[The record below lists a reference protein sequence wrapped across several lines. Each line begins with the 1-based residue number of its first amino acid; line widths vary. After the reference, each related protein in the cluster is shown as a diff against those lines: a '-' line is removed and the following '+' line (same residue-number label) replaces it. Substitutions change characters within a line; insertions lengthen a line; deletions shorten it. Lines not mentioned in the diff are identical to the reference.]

1 MGFRRTSRIW
11 YGEHTNATRLCKSA
25 FCENVFSL
33 TESINHI
40 ITPLLFK
47 DTQTYILVSML
58 RPFNLMLFALF
69 AIAAGAEEPIDFN
82 KDIRPILS
90 AKCFACHG
98 PDEAERGGN
107 LRLDTQ
113 EGSRKDLGGYA
124 AVAPGDVTDSE
135 LIYRVLTEDENDL
148 MPPSNKGTP
157 MTKEEVA
164 LLKIW
169 IEQGGEYATHWA
181 YEKPVRPAIPDKSDT
196 GWPTRNP
203 IDHFIQR
210 HLKNKELGPSA
221 AASRYTIARR
231 VALDLTGVPPTWE
244 EVRDFVQD
252 HRRNAYE
259 HFVDSQ
265 LAKPT
270 HGERWAA
277 MWLDLARYADS
288 AGYAN
293 DPDRSIWSYRDWVID
308 AFNQNQPFD
317 QFTID
322 QIAGDLLE
330 NPTSE
335 QLVATAFHRN
345 TPTNSE
351 GGTND
356 EEFRNVAVV
365 DRVNTTFEVWMATT
379 MACAQCHTHKYDP
392 ITHHEY
398 FQIFDY
404 FNQTTDNDQKD
415 ESPLHEIWTDDQLET
430 RQSLTQ
436 QIDSLAETLEA
447 ETQELARARQ
457 AWLKTFHQPP
467 TWEPLVLNRS
477 EANNT
482 ILLRDPNHPDR
493 IIQQG
498 DRPET
503 SHYTVQFPGKGR
515 KVTGLQLKVHKEQA
529 TNFVL
534 SKINASWT
542 PSSPTPIE
550 GRFVRVSLEGNKKM
564 IHLAE
569 VEIFSNGSNIASE
582 GVASQ
587 NSTGFGGPA
596 GLAIDGDTNGF
607 YQNGSVSHT
616 AVGKDPWFE
625 VDLKSIRPIDSI
637 AIWNRMDKG
646 TENRLQGYHITV
658 LDEGRNVVWEK
669 SPEDFPKPST
679 IFSLKGARPLE
690 FRAAFADYE
699 QNGFPAK
706 SVIDEPVD
714 PKKGWAIGG
723 GLNQPHELTL
733 VLNTPLTLGD
743 GNLKIELLQE
753 SEHKRHILTH
763 FSLAT
768 SDNGH
773 LEDWAGIPEN
783 IRTLILKP
791 RRSAN
796 EEKELTSYH
805 RTIAKELAV
814 ERNQLAKLKK
824 EINAMKPVTVP
835 IMQDLSTDQE
845 RESFIHIRGNYKN
858 SGDQVHRGTPAVFHP
873 VDESLPAN
881 RLQLAH
887 WLVDSENPL
896 TARVVVNRFWEQ
908 IFGTGIVATSEEF
921 GSQGDQPTHPELLDW
936 LAIEFQESGWDVK
949 ALLKLMVTSATYRQV
964 SELTPELEEKDP
976 FNRFYARAPR
986 FRIPAEMIRD
996 QALFVSGLISDKMHG
1011 EPVNPPQPDLGLK
1024 AAFGAKTD
1032 WVTSQGED
1040 RYRRGIYTSWR
1051 RSSPYPS
1058 MSTFDA
1064 PNREICTSRR
1074 IRTNTPLQALV
1085 TLNDPVY
1092 VEAAQA
1098 LARQSIE
1105 HGGDTVEGQIV
1116 HAMQTAL
1123 LRYPKNDEVER
1134 LTKLYKQSSVEFSK
1148 QPEAAETFATN
1159 PIGPLPEGANATE
1172 LAALT
1177 LVGNVILN
1185 LDEIFL
1191 KR

>member
-1 MGFRRTSRIW
+1 
-11 YGEHTNATRLCKSA
+11 
-25 FCENVFSL
+25 
-33 TESINHI
+33 
-40 ITPLLFK
+40 
-47 DTQTYILVSML
+47 ML
-58 RPFNLMLFALF
+58 RVITLMLFALF

-90 AKCFACHG
+90 GKCFACHG
-98 PDEAERGGN
+98 PDEAERGSD

-113 EGSRKDLGGYA
+113 DGSRKDLGGYA
-124 AVAPGDVTDSE
+124 AVAPGDASDSE
-135 LIYRVLTEDENDL
+135 LIYRVLTDDDNDI
-148 MPPSNKGTP
+148 MPPPEKGTP
-157 MTKEEVA
+157 LTKEEVA
-164 LLKIW
+164 LLKSW

-181 YEKPVRPAIPDKSDT
+181 YEKPVRPTVPYKT
-196 GWPTRNP
+196 TMGWPIHNP
-203 IDHFIQR
+203 IDHFIHQR
-210 HLKNKELGPSA
+210 LRSEGLAPSA
-221 AASRYTIARR
+221 SANRYTIARR
-231 VALDLTGVPPTWE
+231 VALDLTGLPPTWE
-244 EVRDFVQD
+244 EVIDFVQD
-252 HRRNAYE
+252 QRRDAYENFVDAQIAKNAY
-259 HFVDSQ
+259 
-265 LAKPT
+265 
-270 HGERWAA
+270 GERWATI
-277 MWLDLARYADS
+277 WLDLARYADS
-288 AGYAN
+288 AGYA
-293 DPDRSIWSYRDWVID
+293 DDRARSIWAYRDWVIE
-308 AFNQNQPFD
+308 AFNRNQPFD

-322 QIAGDLLE
+322 QIAGDLVVD
-330 NPTSE
+330 PTSD

-345 TPTNSE
+345 TPTNNE

-365 DRVNTTFEVWMATT
+365 DRVNTTFEVWMGTT

-404 FNQTTDNDQKD
+404 FNQSADTDKRD
-415 ESPLHEIWTDDQLET
+415 ETPVHEILTDEQLKT
-430 RQSLTQ
+430 RQSLTEK
-436 QIDSLAETLEA
+436 IDSIK
-447 ETQELARARQ
+447 ETQATETPELTRARQ
-457 AWLKTFHQPP
+457 EWLKNLRQPP
-467 TWEPLVLNRS
+467 TWEPLALNRS

-482 ILLRDPNHPDR
+482 TLLREPNHPNQ
-493 IIQQG
+493 IIQRG

-503 SHYTVQFPGKGR
+503 SHYTVEFPGEGR
-515 KVTGLQLKVHKEQA
+515 KVNGLRLNVNKEQS

-534 SKINASWT
+534 SKISASWT
-542 PSSPTPIE
+542 PSTPTPID
-550 GRFVRVSLEGNKKM
+550 GRFVRISLKGDKRM

-569 VEIFSNGSNIASE
+569 VEIFSNGSNIASQ
-582 GVASQ
+582 GLASQ

-596 GLAIDGDTNGF
+596 KLAIDGDTNGF
-607 YQNGSVSHT
+607 YQNSSVSHT

-637 AIWNRMDKG
+637 AIWNRMDEG
-646 TENRLQGYHITV
+646 TENRIEGYHIAV
-658 LDEGRNVVWEK
+658 LDEGRKVVWEK
-669 SPEDFPKPST
+669 SPEDVPEPSSL
-679 IFSLKGARPLE
+679 FSLSGTRPLE

-699 QNGFPAK
+699 QNGFPAT
-706 SVIDEPVD
+706 SVIGATID

-743 GNLKIELLQE
+743 GILKVELLQQ
-753 SEHKRHILTH
+753 SDHKRHVLTH
-763 FSLAT
+763 FSFAT
-768 SDNGH
+768 SESEQLQTWG
-773 LEDWAGIPEN
+773 GIPEN
-783 IRTLILKP
+783 MRALILKQ
-791 RRSAN
+791 RRSAK
-796 EEKELTSYH
+796 EEKQIAGYH
-805 RTIAKELAV
+805 RTIAKKLAPQ
-814 ERNQLAKLKK
+814 RNQLAKLEKQL
-824 EINAMKPVTVP
+824 NAIKPVTVP
-835 IMQDLSTDQE
+835 IMQDLPADQE
-845 RESFIHIRGNYKN
+845 RKSFIHIRGNYKTF
-858 SGDQVHRGTPAVFHP
+858 GDQVHRGTPAVFPP

-887 WLVDSENPL
+887 WLIDSENPL
-896 TARVVVNRFWEQ
+896 TARVIVNRFWEQ

-964 SELTPELEEKDP
+964 SELTPELEKKDA

-996 QALFVSGLISDKMHG
+996 QALFVSGLISDRMHG

-1024 AAFGAKTD
+1024 AAFGSKTD

-1058 MSTFDA
+1058 MATFDA

-1105 HGGDTVEGQIV
+1105 QGGDTIETQIT
-1116 HAMQTAL
+1116 HAMQTTL
-1123 LRYPKNDEVER
+1123 LRFPDNDEVER
-1134 LTKLYKQSSVEFSK
+1134 LAKLYEQSRIEFSK
-1148 QPEAAETFATN
+1148 QPEAAEIFATN

-1172 LAALT
+1172 LAAFT

-1185 LDEIFL
+1185 LDELFL

>member
-1 MGFRRTSRIW
+1 
-11 YGEHTNATRLCKSA
+11 
-25 FCENVFSL
+25 
-33 TESINHI
+33 
-40 ITPLLFK
+40 
-47 DTQTYILVSML
+47 ML
-58 RPFNLMLFALF
+58 RLLVLLQFFLH
-69 AIAAGAEEPIDFN
+69 AIATGEQEVIDFN
-82 KDIRPILS
+82 KNIRPILS
-90 AKCFACHG
+90 GKCFACHG
-98 PDEAERGGN
+98 PDKEERGGD

-113 EGSRKDLGGYA
+113 EGSREDLGGYA
-124 AVAPGDVTDSE
+124 AVAPGNPDDSE
-135 LIYRVLTEDENDL
+135 LIYRVLTDDDNDV
-148 MPPSNKGTP
+148 MPPADKGAPLTR
-157 MTKEEVA
+157 EEVA
-164 LLKIW
+164 LLKRW
-169 IEQGGEYATHWA
+169 IKQGGKYATHWA
-181 YEKPVRPAIPDKSDT
+181 YEKPLRPAIPDKST
-196 GWPTRNP
+196 AGWPARNP
-203 IDHFIQR
+203 IDHFIHQR
-210 HLKNKELGPSA
+210 LKSEGLGPSA
-221 AASRYTIARR
+221 YANRYTIARR

-252 HRRNAYE
+252 HRRDAYE
-259 HFVDSQ
+259 HFVDAQ
-265 LAKPT
+265 LAKSAY
-270 HGERWAA
+270 GERWAA

-288 AGYAN
+288 AGYA
-293 DPDRSIWSYRDWVID
+293 DDRARTIWSYRDWVID
-308 AFNQNQPFD
+308 AFNENQPFD

-322 QIAGDLLE
+322 QIAGDLVA

-345 TPTNSE
+345 TPTNNE

-365 DRVNTTFEVWMATT
+365 DRVNTTFEVWMGTT

-404 FNQTTDNDQKD
+404 FNQTADTDKRD
-415 ESPLHEIWTDDQLET
+415 ESPLHEIWTDKQLKS

-436 QIDSLAETLEA
+436 QIDSLDETLKAETPK
-447 ETQELARARQ
+447 LAQARQ

-467 TWEPLVLNRS
+467 TWEPLVINRS

-482 ILLRDPNHPDR
+482 TLLMDQNHPGR

-503 SHYTVQFPGKGR
+503 SHYTIQFPGEGR
-515 KVTGLQLKVHKEQA
+515 KVTGLRLKVHKEQT

-542 PSSPTPIE
+542 PSAPTPID
-550 GRFVRVSLEGNKKM
+550 GRFVRISLKGDKKM

-569 VEIFSNGSNIASE
+569 VEIFSNGSNIASD

-587 NSTGFGGPA
+587 NSTSFGGPA
-596 GLAIDGDTNGF
+596 KLAIDGDTNGF

-625 VDLKSIRPIDSI
+625 VDLKSIRPIDTI

-658 LDEGRNVVWEK
+658 LDDDRNVVWEK
-669 SPEDFPKPST
+669 SPKDFPEPST
-679 IFSLKGARPLE
+679 TFSLNGARPLK

-699 QNGFPAK
+699 QNGFPA
-706 SVIDEPVD
+706 SSTIGATVD

-743 GNLKIELLQE
+743 GNLKIELLQQ

-768 SDNGH
+768 SGNEQ
-773 LEDWAGIPEN
+773 LQAWAGIPEN
-783 IRTLILKP
+783 MRTLILKQK
-791 RRSAN
+791 RSPT
-796 EEKELTSYH
+796 EEKQLAGYH
-805 RTIAKELAV
+805 RTIAKELAPQ
-814 ERNQLAKLKK
+814 RNQLAKLEKQL
-824 EINAMKPVTVP
+824 NAMKPVTVP
-835 IMQDLSTDQE
+835 IMQDLPADQE

-858 SGDQVHRGTPAVFHP
+858 SGDRAHRGTPAVFHP

-881 RLQLAH
+881 RLQLAY
-887 WLVDSENPL
+887 WLIDPDNPL

-936 LAIEFQESGWDVK
+936 LAVEFQESGWDVK
-949 ALLKLMVTSATYRQV
+949 ALLRLMVTSATYRQV
-964 SELTPELEEKDP
+964 SELTPELEEIDP

-1032 WVTSQGED
+1032 WITSQGED

-1058 MSTFDA
+1058 MATFDV

-1105 HGGDTVEGQIV
+1105 QGGDMVETRITR
-1116 HAMQTAL
+1116 AMQTAL
-1123 LRYPKNDEVER
+1123 LRYPKDNEVKR
-1134 LTKLYKQSSVEFSK
+1134 LVELYEQSRVEFSN

-1159 PIGPLPEGANATE
+1159 PIGPLPEGVNAAE